1 MIAGFVLGLREGLE
15 AALILGVT
23 FGVLRRT
30 RRMEL
35 APAAWLG
42 IGLAITLSVA
52 GAVLLLSAGRRLEG
66 VAEEVFEGA
75 TMLLA
80 AGVLTWMVLWMS
92 RQGQRVQ
99 AGIEH
104 EVEQAAVRR
113 QAGAILG
120 IAFVS
125 VLREGIETALF
136 LSAAAFQDNQASVVI
151 GGAAGLLAAA
161 VLGWGLYKTTI
172 RLNLRQFFQFTGL
185 LLILFAAGLAAH
197 GVHEFVEAGWLPG
210 LVDPVY
216 SVETLIG
223 EGSLVGVL
231 LKTLFGYNSEPTL
244 LESIVYVLYFFGV
257 GAALRVQSRK
267 QSSLLAAAG

>member
-42 IGLAITLSVA
+42 IALASILSVV
-52 GAVLLLSAGRRLEG
+52 GAVILLSAGRRLEG
-66 VAEEVFEGA
+66 VAEAAFEGV

-80 AGVLTWMVLWMS
+80 AGVLTWMILWMS
-92 RQGQRVQ
+92 RQGRSLQTGLER
-99 AGIEH
+99 
-104 EVEQAAVRR
+104 EVEQAALRR
-113 QAGAILG
+113 QAGAVLG
-120 IAFVS
+120 IAFLS

-136 LSAAAFQDNQASVVI
+136 LSAAAFQDNQTAVVV
-151 GGAAGLLAAA
+151 GGGLGILTAGF
-161 VLGWGLYKTTI
+161 LGWGLYRTTI
-172 RLNLRQFFQFTGL
+172 QLDLRQFFRFTGL

-197 GVHEFVEAGWLPG
+197 GVHELVGAGWLPG
-210 LVDPVY
+210 LVDPIY
-216 SVETLIG
+216 SVESLVG
-223 EGSLVGVL
+223 EGSLVGLV

-244 LESIVYVLYFFGV
+244 LEMIAYVLYFVGV
-257 GAALRVQSRK
+257 GAALRFQSRDNPTPI
-267 QSSLLAAAG
+267 AAAG